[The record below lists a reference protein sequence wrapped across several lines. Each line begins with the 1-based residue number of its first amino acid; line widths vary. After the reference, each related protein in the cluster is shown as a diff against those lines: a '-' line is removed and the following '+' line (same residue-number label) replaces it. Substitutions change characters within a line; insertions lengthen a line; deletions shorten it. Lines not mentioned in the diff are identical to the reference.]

1 LTQVELEQ
9 LADLAAEIEQSAGG
23 LTVMI
28 EKAIAVVDRPVDEA
42 TMCERTAARLRVDPV
57 ALDLSL
63 LDCRETPGN
72 AWSIWRAS

>member
-1 LTQVELEQ
+1 MTQVELEQ
-9 LADLAAEIEQSAGG
+9 LADLAAEVEQSAGRM
-23 LTVMI
+23 TAMI
-28 EKAIAVVDRPVDEA
+28 DKAIAAFERPVDEA
-42 TMCERTAARLRVDPV
+42 TMCERTAAKLRVDPV